1 MLPVVLA
8 FATVGLSVAVGQDR
22 KEGKSGTIAESKNKD
37 SELWVLRPMTRPE
50 VPVGVTHSSNP
61 IDAFVAAKWKEKG
74 LKPVGHADK
83 QSLLRRVY
91 LDLIGIPPTPAELDD
106 FLKDE
111 SPGAYE
117 TVVDKLLASEQHGV
131 RYARHWLDIL
141 RYADADERMYA
152 APGIH
157 LWREWV
163 ISALN
168 GDMPYDQ
175 FVRTQLTGYR
185 TTERTQISNIGL
197 RSRVEPR
204 PEDMFALG
212 FLSRGA
218 VVRDNKDTQELPIV
232 AVETVSTAF
241 MGLTVG
247 CAKCH
252 DHMYDPVTQRDFY
265 AMKALFDPLII
276 KKVTL
281 ASPAEIM
288 ARGKAFDESQK
299 KRAPLEA
306 ALNAIV
312 EPYKNKL
319 YEERVTMLPADVQKI
334 IRIPQKDRT
343 VEQQKVADDYFPVLR
358 IDPPLIRE
366 IMTPEDKAKSE
377 EIQGQLNKLGGGA
390 GGRRGGTSEIPAFWT
405 VEVDPKRVTEPSYI
419 LTSGEPERP
428 EKDKPVEPGWPFAP
442 KKIDFREG
450 RIEAFSDWLTA
461 PENPLFA
468 RVAANR
474 LWQWHFGEGIHRL
487 SSDFGVLGGIPSNPQ
502 LLDWLA
508 TEFVE
513 RKFSMKEM
521 HWLIV
526 TSDTYKMAS
535 YGEPELMEAN
545 TKKDPSNAYLW
556 SFRLQRLQAEPIW
569 DSILSAA
576 GTLDLSIGG
585 RSFDIAPPARP
596 GRSGGNF
603 MGGPTADGNTNR
615 RGIYMIRGFSTSRD
629 LIPNFLQVFDVDDG
643 RVPCPMRTQTVTA
656 PQGLFM
662 MNSEEIDK
670 ASAKLA
676 ERLQKES
683 GGDLETAVD
692 LGYRMTLARSPSASE
707 QDYALTYLE
716 GDPARLR
723 NFAWL
728 LFNLDEFIYVQ

>member
-1 MLPVVLA
+1 
-8 FATVGLSVAVGQDR
+8 
-22 KEGKSGTIAESKNKD
+22 
-37 SELWVLRPMTRPE
+37 
-50 VPVGVTHSSNP
+50 
-61 IDAFVAAKWKEKG
+61 
-74 LKPVGHADK
+74 
-83 QSLLRRVY
+83 
-91 LDLIGIPPTPAELDD
+91 
-106 FLKDE
+106 
-111 SPGAYE
+111 
-117 TVVDKLLASEQHGV
+117 
-131 RYARHWLDIL
+131 
-141 RYADADERMYA
+141 
-152 APGIH
+152 
-157 LWREWV
+157 
-163 ISALN
+163 
-168 GDMPYDQ
+168 
-175 FVRTQLTGYR
+175 
-185 TTERTQISNIGL
+185 
-197 RSRVEPR
+197 
-204 PEDMFALG
+204 
-212 FLSRGA
+212 
-218 VVRDNKDTQELPIV
+218 
-232 AVETVSTAF
+232 
-241 MGLTVG
+241 
-247 CAKCH
+247 
-252 DHMYDPVTQRDFY
+252 
-265 AMKALFDPLII
+265 
-276 KKVTL
+276 
-281 ASPAEIM
+281 
-288 ARGKAFDESQK
+288 
-299 KRAPLEA
+299 
-306 ALNAIV
+306 
-312 EPYKNKL
+312 
-319 YEERVTMLPADVQKI
+319 
-334 IRIPQKDRT
+334 
-343 VEQQKVADDYFPVLR
+343 
-358 IDPPLIRE
+358 
-366 IMTPEDKAKSE
+366 
-377 EIQGQLNKLGGGA
+377 
-390 GGRRGGTSEIPAFWT
+390 
-405 VEVDPKRVTEPSYI
+405 
-419 LTSGEPERP
+419 
-428 EKDKPVEPGWPFAP
+428 
-442 KKIDFREG
+442 
-450 RIEAFSDWLTA
+450 
-461 PENPLFA
+461 
-468 RVAANR
+468 VAANR